1 VCVVTRI
8 YVFEQVSCRIEPVRY
23 PSRTNG
29 FGSAERERRVRVPQV
44 SRFSRPGRLCA
55 SLHCSLASVIPSPA
69 KRSRGICGFRQPIT
83 DNRQPTPDNRQ
94 LLLEPE
100 GRNNLSPGRKSWVGC
115 STNPEPA
122 SAGDTLFIAPPSCPQ
137 IQRTRMGYR
146 QPMKISQITEPLL
159 QCKRGQLRELH
170 DDASGP
176 SL

>member
-1 VCVVTRI
+1 MCVVTRI

-29 FGSAERERRVRVPQV
+29 FGSAERERRVPQV

-115 STNPEPA
+115 STNPKPA
-122 SAGDTLFIAPPSCPQ
+122 SAATLYLLPPILSANSAHKDG
-137 IQRTRMGYR
+137 R
-146 QPMKISQITEPLL
+146 PLL
-159 QCKRGQLRELH
+159 KLVTRPKAISERNPSKEKRRFVAAFPRKL
-170 DDASGP
+170 D
-176 SL
+176 

>member
-1 VCVVTRI
+1 MCVVTRI
-8 YVFEQVSCRIEPVRY
+8 YVFEQVS

-29 FGSAERERRVRVPQV
+29 FGSAERERRVRVPSV

-122 SAGDTLFIAPPSCPQ
+122 SAGDTLFISSHPVRNGSG
-137 IQRTRMGYR
+137 RGWGTRRLHNLGAAIY
-146 QPMKISQITEPLL
+146 
-159 QCKRGQLRELH
+159 GQLTTPLF
-170 DDASGP
+170 SG
-176 SL
+176 SG